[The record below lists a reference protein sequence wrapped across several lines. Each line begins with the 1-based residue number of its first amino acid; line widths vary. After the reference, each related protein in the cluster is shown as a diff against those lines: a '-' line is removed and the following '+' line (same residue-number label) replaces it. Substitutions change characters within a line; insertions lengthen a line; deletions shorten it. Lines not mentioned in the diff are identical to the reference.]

1 MFLNTIPAER
11 KTRHGLVFVFVAVR

>member
-1 MFLNTIPAER
+1 MSLNTIPAER